1 MEERILELERLL
13 QQSNEAVCEM
23 KIKLQMKEE
32 RIVELTSQLDKYL
45 RTLTYFYATAVVN
58 QHHLYSFVSC
68 RMQSVFHLSQPGIR
82 ASAAPTLMRR
92 KVRAQGIS
100 AEPLKQE
107 IHKDLIQEELN
118 VYPKSDW

>member
-45 RTLTYFYATAVVN
+45 RLLFIFMT
-58 QHHLYSFVSC
+58 
-68 RMQSVFHLSQPGIR
+68 
-82 ASAAPTLMRR
+82 
-92 KVRAQGIS
+92 
-100 AEPLKQE
+100 KQ
-107 IHKDLIQEELN
+107 
-118 VYPKSDW
+118 